1 MAGGVGQV
9 FDCMRSKR
17 GLMPSMATYLY
28 EILTYNGPFAVAVA
42 RSQRE
47 AHLPLAAS
55 VIELATEASVGVTS
69 ASNMGRRSARSDGVS
84 SRAHTDTSAHPAANR
99 GT

>member
-1 MAGGVGQV
+1 
-9 FDCMRSKR
+9 MRTKR
-17 GLMPSMATYLY
+17 GLMASMATYLY

-55 VIELATEASVGVTS
+55 VIELATEAYRRCHVGQ
-69 ASNMGRRSARSDGVS
+69 
-84 SRAHTDTSAHPAANR
+84 
-99 GT
+99 

>member
-1 MAGGVGQV
+1 
-9 FDCMRSKR
+9 
-17 GLMPSMATYLY
+17 MATYLY

-55 VIELATEASVGVTS
+55 VIELATEAYRRFHVGQ
-69 ASNMGRRSARSDGVS
+69 
-84 SRAHTDTSAHPAANR
+84 
-99 GT
+99 